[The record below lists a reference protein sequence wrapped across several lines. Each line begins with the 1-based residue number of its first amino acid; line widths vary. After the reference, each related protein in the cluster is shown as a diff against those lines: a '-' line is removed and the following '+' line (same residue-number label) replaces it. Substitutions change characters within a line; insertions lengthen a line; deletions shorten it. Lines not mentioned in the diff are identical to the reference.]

1 MMNSKN
7 SQVLRRQTGLWLNRR

>member
-1 MMNSKN
+1 MNSKN